1 MCLTRVYLREDGKDK
16 TLVEE
21 AASVEANG
29 MDVEIY
35 TIFGENM
42 TVDNC
47 FIKEV
52 NMVENYMILSR
63 KEVADG
69 ETG

>member
-16 TLVEE
+16 ALVEE

-42 TVDNC
+42 TVDSC